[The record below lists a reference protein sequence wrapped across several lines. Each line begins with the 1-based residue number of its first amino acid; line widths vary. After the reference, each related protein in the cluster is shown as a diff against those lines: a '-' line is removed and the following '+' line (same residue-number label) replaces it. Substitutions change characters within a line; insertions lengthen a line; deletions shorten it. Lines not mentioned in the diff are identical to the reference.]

1 MPVVLQR
8 KPGHS
13 RATLQDLLESSRLDT
28 LLVVVPT
35 RRRIRHLTREV
46 LDLARKGVSPALP
59 IYTLESLATSI
70 VQASPLAVRL
80 VNGKLQTLLF
90 EQALDSTRDRLGYF
104 APRARERKFFQGT
117 FNRIVDVVNTL
128 KEAGVYPDL
137 LEEEAA
143 EAPLDERQKLLDVAT
158 VYRAYDAELE
168 LARATDM
175 GGIYRFIHVGCSQ
188 EEFEGLFR
196 QVFPA
201 VETLSLAGFDEFTAP
216 EISFIKKLSSIR
228 GVSMTMLFDFQHG
241 NPALFGHLEDNYRR
255 LIDIGFRE
263 DRLRDQA
270 SVLSVSPRP
279 SPPEVSFAIDH
290 LSRSLFHAAHSRQT
304 IDCSARVMVV
314 RTENRWREIEWIC
327 KRIKKL
333 AADDPGIDLSTICVA
348 MVHPQPYTE
357 IVREQF
363 RRFGIPVNITDRYEL
378 HRSPLVVS
386 IMGLLQVAVQGFRRE
401 DLLRILESPYLGL
414 KVSPLSMDAAN
425 LYSVSQRLRLGA
437 GYRSWTRRITSRLEL
452 IQGELS
458 GDHAG
463 AGRSALEREVRSLK
477 KALDDL
483 ERIQGAVGP
492 LLGEYSPGQ
501 FLEKLESLLG
511 MLRLSQR
518 LLFGEDAEGGVGH
531 VERDVRAYARFLE
544 VAREM
549 VDLLSLR
556 DGTTGHPLRYY
567 FDSLKL
573 MISRERYNIREE
585 FGRGVLVTSIDETRG
600 LSMENMFIAGLV
612 DGEFP
617 SVYRPE
623 VFLSSG
629 RQKVRE
635 QRHNWQNRYLFYQ
648 AVTNWSARLCLTYPD
663 REGEMELVRSPFVDA
678 LTKIVEVTECDASDS
693 ISSPELIC
701 AEDEVLRWIARG
713 GAAAE
718 AEGPLQLIGTK
729 LEEVRRVAAIEKSRM
744 GDHALAEYE
753 GMVFGALPEYLQAN
767 LAAHRTATFSV
778 SQLETYAACP
788 FKYFAQRVMALQVAE
803 EFREE
808 LTPLERGSL
817 LHEALF
823 SFYTARREADQP
835 PLWQCTEEDFERA
848 SEELVRIVNEK
859 LSPLDIPDAFWDIDK
874 EALLRRPGG
883 KPGVLQEFLH
893 RERERKVE
901 PAPEF
906 FEVAFGGSP
915 GIAFDAGLSQEK
927 PVSVGRIRLKG
938 KVDRI
943 DLAAD
948 HFTIIDYKTGTKL
961 PTAGDIRSG
970 VSLQL
975 PLYLHVTQRLLA
987 EGGKTGRAPAGAL
1000 HYRLRSPVLARAALG
1015 NAEFKQ
1021 RAFDSHDGRRNL
1033 SQSAEEMQSVMDRS
1047 LSAAE
1052 GYVDGIAGGRFP
1064 LVDPERV
1071 KDICGYCEYKTMC
1084 RIQSVRRVQSSDREE
1099 Q

>member
-8 KPGHS
+8 NPGNS

-35 RRRIRHLTREV
+35 KRRIRHLTREV
-46 LDLARKGVSPALP
+46 LDLAREGVSPALP
-59 IYTLESLATSI
+59 IYTLESLVTSI

-80 VNGKLQTLLF
+80 INGRLQTLLF

-117 FNRIVDVVNTL
+117 FDRIVDVVNTL

-137 LEEEAA
+137 LEEEAV

-158 VYRAYDAELE
+158 IYRAYDAELE

-175 GGIYRFIHVGCSQ
+175 GGIHRFIHVGCSQ
-188 EEFEGLFR
+188 KEFEGLFR

-216 EISFIKKLSSIR
+216 EISFIKKLSSIS

-263 DRLRDQA
+263 DPLRDQA

-279 SPPEVSFAIDH
+279 RPPEVSLAIDH
-290 LSRSLFHAAHSRQT
+290 LSESLFHAGPPQQRT
-304 IDCSARVMVV
+304 DCSARVTVV

-348 MVHPQPYTE
+348 MVRPQSYTE

-386 IMGLLQVAVQGFRRE
+386 IMGLFQVAVQGFRRE

-414 KVSPLSMDAAN
+414 KISPLSVDAAN
-425 LYSVSQRLRLGA
+425 LYNVSQRLRLGA
-437 GYRSWTRRITSRLEL
+437 GYRSWTRRITARLEVV
-452 IQGELS
+452 QGKLS
-458 GDHAG
+458 AGHAG
-463 AGRSALEREVRSLK
+463 AGRSAMEREVRSLK

-483 ERIQGAVGP
+483 ARIQAAIGP

-518 LLFGEDAEGGVGH
+518 LFLREDAEGGVEH
-531 VERDVRAYARFLE
+531 VERDVRAYARFVE

-549 VDLLSLR
+549 VDLLSLQG
-556 DGTTGHPLRYY
+556 GTTGHPLRYY
-567 FDSLKL
+567 LDRLKL

-600 LSMENMFIAGLV
+600 LSMESMFIAGLV

-629 RQKVRE
+629 RQKLRE

-648 AVTNWSARLCLTYPD
+648 AVTNWSTRLYLTYPD
-663 REGEMELVRSPFVDA
+663 REGEMELVRSPFIDA
-678 LTKIVEVTECDASDS
+678 LTKVVEVTECDASDRMS
-693 ISSPELIC
+693 LPELLC
-701 AEDEVLRWIARG
+701 AEDEALRWIAKG
-713 GAAAE
+713 GVGAE
-718 AEGPLQLIGTK
+718 VPLQRISTK

-753 GMVFGALPEYLQAN
+753 GMVFGALPEDLQAN
-767 LAAHRTATFSV
+767 LAAHHNATFSV

-788 FKYFAQRVMALQVAE
+788 FKFFAERVLALQVKE

-823 SFYTARREADQP
+823 SFYTARRELDQP
-835 PLWQCTEEDFERA
+835 PLWRCTGEEFERA
-848 SEELVRIVNEK
+848 SGELARIVNER
-859 LSPLDIPDAFWDIDK
+859 LSSLDIPDAFWEIDK
-874 EALLRRPGG
+874 QALLGRPGG
-883 KPGVLQEFLH
+883 TPGVLQEFLQ
-893 RERERKVE
+893 REREREVE

-906 FEVAFGGSP
+906 FEVAFGGPP
-915 GIAFDAGLSQEK
+915 GMVFDAGLSQEE

-938 KVDRI
+938 KMDRI

-961 PTAGDIRSG
+961 PTSSDIRNG

-975 PLYLHVTQRLLA
+975 PLYLLVAQRLLA
-987 EGGKTGRAPAGAL
+987 EGGSPGRAPAGAL
-1000 HYRLRSPVLARAALG
+1000 HYRLKSPVLVRAALG

-1021 RAFDSHDGRRNL
+1021 RAFDSHDGRRNI

-1064 LVDPERV
+1064 LVDA
-1071 KDICGYCEYKTMC
+1071 G
-1084 RIQSVRRVQSSDREE
+1084 
-1099 Q
+1099 